1 MAPGFSA
8 LNHLTVIQ
16 LSHGLSKYLK
26 EAKPGQP
33 LSIVIGY
40 DGRHRSSLFANDAAS
55 VFIRNGI
62 TVHMFSKVVPTP
74 LVSFATPFLKCS
86 AGLMITASHNP
97 KEDNGYKAVGLNEL
111 IELVSCF
118 STGIMVLRLLLSV
131 CFFRYS

>member
-16 LSHGLSKYLK
+16 LSHGLAKYLK
-26 EAKPGQP
+26 EVKLNEE

-40 DGRHRSSLFANDAAS
+40 DGRHRSALFAKDAAS

-62 TVHMFSKVVPTP
+62 KVHLFSKVVPTP
-74 LVSFATPFLKCS
+74 VVSFATPFLKCS

-97 KEDNGYKAVGLNEL
+97 KEDNGYKAYWDNGAQAILLN
-111 IELVSCF
+111 
-118 STGIMVLRLLLSV
+118 
-131 CFFRYS
+131 